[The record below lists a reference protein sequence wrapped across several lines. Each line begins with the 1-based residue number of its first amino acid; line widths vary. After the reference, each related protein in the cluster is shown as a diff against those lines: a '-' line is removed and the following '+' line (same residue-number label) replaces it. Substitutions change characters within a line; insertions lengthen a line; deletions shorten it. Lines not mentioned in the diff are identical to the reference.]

1 MPIREDVTAPKS
13 SRVVDRR
20 EYPRLKASFNVRFG
34 VCGGHGREVP
44 GFTSDVSLS
53 GLSFFTPDT
62 KAKEGDHLACEITV
76 PGFCEP
82 LYFLGEVVR
91 VVEVAAGFEVGVRFD
106 WLGKS
111 DSYREKLSALLEAHG
126 AAEA

>member
-1 MPIREDVTAPKS
+1 MTIRDGGKPA
-13 SRVVDRR
+13 RVEDRR
-20 EYPRLKASFNVRFG
+20 DFPRLKASFHVRFG

-44 GFTSDVSLS
+44 GFTSDVSLG

-62 KAKEGDHLACEITV
+62 KAQVGDHLAVEVAV
-76 PGFCEP
+76 PGYDEP

-91 VVEVAAGFEVGVRFD
+91 VNEEAAGFEVGVRFD

-111 DSYREKLSALLEAHG
+111 DDYREKLQALLDAHG
-126 AAEA
+126 ADA